1 MDNNAILRSLRFA
14 LRLQDED
21 VMRLFRL
28 GGWELSLEATQARMG
43 REGEPGAVYCVD
55 DALGAFLD
63 GLVLDRRGPPP
74 ADRPPPPPVPL
85 TNNEVL
91 KKIRVALELKE
102 SDVVTAL
109 ALADMR
115 LSKGE
120 VRALFRSP
128 AHPNHRQA
136 GDQLLRR
143 FLRGLTLRLR
153 PGVEGP
159 DPGPEGPPARRRGP
173 GRPGGPGSGPGRGGP
188 RGVEPGRRGPQR
200 RASAR
205 SRDS

>member
-14 LRLQDED
+14 LRLKDEE
-21 VMRLFRL
+21 VMRLFHL
-28 GGWELSLEATQARMG
+28 GGWELPLEEVQARMG

-74 ADRPPPPPVPL
+74 PDRPAPPPVPL

-91 KKIRVALELKE
+91 KKIRIALEFKE
-102 SDVVTAL
+102 ADVVTAL

-143 FLRGLTLRLR
+143 FLRGLTLKLR

-159 DPGPEGPPARRRGP
+159 DPAPNGPMPLRRGPDRGSDSRPGPRRRGP
-173 GRPGGPGSGPGRGGP
+173 GP
-188 RGVEPGRRGPQR
+188 RRRGPQR
-200 RASAR
+200 SASPR
-205 SRDS
+205 NKDS